1 MNKELLEQSITKQCL
16 EPGNLLA
23 LLQESRFDEEKYR
36 KLYDTLVDYRRVISH
51 ETMMNRLVA
60 GCLWTLEIAFT
71 NAIAYHDR
79 QPEKS
84 EIAGKTTHAFS
95 EVFALINDIFFAGN

>member
-1 MNKELLEQSITKQCL
+1 MDKDLLEQSIIEQCL
-16 EPGNLLA
+16 DPDSLLI
-23 LLQESRFDEEKYR
+23 LIRENRFDDEKYR
-36 KLYDTLVDYRRVISH
+36 KLYDTLVDYRRVISR

-60 GCLWTLEIAFT
+60 GCLWTLEIVFS

-95 EVFALINDIFFAGN
+95 EVFDLINDIFFAEN